1 MKKKLITIGIPCYNE
16 EKNVEIFYKKII
28 SIIRK
33 IKSYDFRI
41 LFVNNGSTDSTETK
55 IKFLIRKDN
64 KVAGVFLS
72 RDFGPEASVHAVLN
86 YAPGDA
92 LITFPCDFQ
101 DPPELIL
108 KFIAKWEEGYN
119 MVAGI
124 YTKSEDDKVTAFLRR
139 TFYLIFKKMS
149 NIYIPVNAS
158 GVGLMD
164 RKTIDALR
172 SLPEK
177 YRFFRG
183 LKSWVGFRTAY
194 IKYERK
200 KRLYGVS
207 SYSNFFD
214 YFKHAERGLFGFSY
228 LPLDLMVYGGFI
240 LTLLSFIFIVAY
252 LFAVLFFG
260 NPIKA
265 SIPLLLSNIFFGSI
279 QLFAISIIG
288 KYIQVVVEETK
299 GRPPYIVKN
308 IINLPKKNK

>member
-1 MKKKLITIGIPCYNE
+1 MKKKLVTIGIPCYNE
-16 EKNVEIFYKKII
+16 EENVELFYKKII
-28 SIIRK
+28 SIIK
-33 IKSYDFRI
+33 EIKPYQFRI
-41 LFVNNGSTDSTETK
+41 LFVDNGSTDKTETK
-55 IKFLIRKDN
+55 IKSLIKKD
-64 KVAGVFLS
+64 KKIIGIFLS
-72 RDFGPEASVHAVLN
+72 RDFGPEASVQAVLN

-92 LITFPCDFQ
+92 LITLSCDFQ
-101 DPPELIL
+101 DPPELIP
-108 KFIAKWEEGYN
+108 KFINKWQQGYH

-124 YTKSEDDKVTAFLRR
+124 YTKSEDDKITAFLRQ

-164 RKTIDALR
+164 RKTIEALK

-183 LKSWVGFRTAY
+183 LKSWVGFKTAY
-194 IKYERK
+194 ITYERK
-200 KRLYGVS
+200 KRQYGVS
-207 SYSNFFD
+207 SYNNFFD

-228 LPLDLMVYGGFI
+228 LPLDLMVYSGFI
-240 LTLLSFIFIVAY
+240 LTLLSFVFVVGY
-252 LFAVLFFG
+252 LFTVLFFG

-265 SIPLLLSNIFFGSI
+265 SIPLLLSNIFFGGI

-299 GRPPYIVKN
+299 ARPSYIVKD
-308 IINLPKKNK
+308 IINLSTE